1 MNLLYII
8 DFYVKHSLS
17 FTGVNYDDKL
27 CHFGVLAGKAPTVAT
42 ITEYCQY
49 RTLQG
54 VKNATI
60 NRELTI
66 IRSAIN
72 YHNKHHDNQIKN
84 PLNGFKLFEQEF
96 IPRYLTPQEC
106 NQLLSHAKGYNAND
120 QLYHFINLLLNTGC
134 RSGELLTLTW
144 DNVHLDNQYLT
155 VLNSLSKNRKTIHKP
170 LNQSAITS
178 LRCLKT
184 DNLSPWVFYNDKT
197 GKRRATFQT
206 GFKKAVE
213 RAKLGEVRIHDLR
226 HTFASILVQQGTPL
240 YHVMQLLGHSDIK
253 TTQKYAHLSKNNLQ
267 HVVNSL
273 PFFE

>member
-1 MNLLYII
+1 MNLLYIL

-27 CHFGVLAGKAPTVAT
+27 CHFDFFAGKTLTINT
-42 ITEYCQY
+42 ITEYCQH
-49 RTLQG
+49 RSLQG

-66 IRSAIN
+66 VRSAVN
-72 YHNKHHDNQIKN
+72 FHNKHHDSQLKN

-106 NQLLSHAKGYNAND
+106 SQLLSHAKGYNAND

-170 LNQSAITS
+170 LNQSAIQS
-178 LRCLKT
+178 LEYLK
-184 DNLSPWVFYNDKT
+184 NPSPWVFYNEIT
-197 GKRRATFQT
+197 GKRRATFQA
-206 GFKKAVE
+206 GFKKTVE

-267 HVVNSL
+267 DVVRTL
-273 PFFE
+273 PNFTK